1 MTLELVQQHR
11 CFGGMQAVYAHQSE
25 ATGTRMEFS
34 IYLPPQAEDERRPL
48 LTYLS
53 GLTCT
58 WANVTEKGC
67 YQQPAAEHGLIVL
80 CPDTSPRGTRL
91 PGEHDADDFGSGAGF
106 YLDATEEPWAQHY
119 RMFTY
124 VARELPALVAS
135 HFAADTDRQGIFGHS
150 MGGHGALT
158 IALKTR
164 AYGSV
169 SAFAPIVA
177 PSRVPWGEKAFSG
190 YLGTDRRVWQDHD
203 ACHLVRRLG
212 NDSGWTTPIL
222 IDQGTADGFL
232 AEQLRPELFEAACRE
247 AGVPLT
253 LRRQEGYDHSYY
265 FIRTFMED
273 HIAHHAR
280 LLSAPLSASA

>member
-1 MTLELVQQHR
+1 MTLELLQQHR
-11 CFGGMQAVYAHQSE
+11 CFGGTQCVYAHQSE

-34 IYLPPQAEDERRPL
+34 IYLPPQARDEKRPL

-67 YQQPAAEHGLIVL
+67 FQQHAAEHGLVVL
-80 CPDTSPRGTRL
+80 CPDTSPRGTDL

-106 YLDATEEPWAQHY
+106 YLDATQEPWARHY

-124 VARELPALVAS
+124 IAHELPALIAA
-135 HFAADTDRQGIFGHS
+135 HFAVDLGRQGIFGHS

-158 IALKTR
+158 IAFKTK
-164 AYGSV
+164 AYLSV

-177 PSRVPWGEKAFSG
+177 PCLVPWGKKAFNG
-190 YLGTDRRVWQDHD
+190 YLGANPAAWQDHD
-203 ACHLVRRLG
+203 ACHLVRQFAGR
-212 NDSGWTTPIL
+212 NGWTTPIL

-232 AEQLRPELFEAACRE
+232 AEQLKPELFENACRDS
-247 AGVPLT
+247 AVPLI
-253 LRRQEGYDHSYY
+253 LRRQQGYDHSYY
-265 FIRTFMED
+265 FIRTFMAA
-273 HIAHHAR
+273 HIEHHAR
-280 LLSAPLSASA
+280 LLKDQEQA

>member
-1 MTLELVQQHR
+1 MTLELIETHR
-11 CFGGMQAVYAHQSE
+11 CFGGTQYVYAHHSG

-34 IYLPPQAEDERRPL
+34 IYLPPQTEREKRPL

-58 WANVTEKGC
+58 WANVTEKGGF
-67 YQQPAAEHGLIVL
+67 QQFAAEHGLIVL
-80 CPDTSPRGTRL
+80 CPDTSPRGTDL

-106 YLDATEEPWAQHY
+106 YVDATEKPWARHY

-124 VARELPALVAS
+124 VACELPALAAA
-135 HFAADTDRQGIFGHS
+135 HFAVDIERQGIFGHS

-164 AYGSV
+164 TYQSV

-177 PSRVPWGEKAFSG
+177 PSQVPWGKKAFNG
-190 YLGTDRRVWQDHD
+190 YLGSDPAVWREHD
-203 ACHLVRRLG
+203 ACQLVRRMG
-212 NDSGWTTPIL
+212 SDSRWTSPIL
-222 IDQGTADGFL
+222 IDQGAADGFL
-232 AEQLRPELFEAACRE
+232 AEQLRPELFEAACGD
-247 AGVPLT
+247 AGVSLI

-265 FIRTFMED
+265 FIRTFMAD

-280 LLSAPLSASA
+280 LLDERGA